1 MTIALK
7 QRSSNVIQ
15 AVGKY
20 VGDNL
25 EVHDHTL
32 GPLNPLEDTCEGFD
46 ERSAGKAEGAEEVTG
61 FLGQCIMK
69 MGGHIIFA
77 KGQFILN
84 GALEKDLIAHMKAA
98 ELADHGR
105 GEFPAHKRR
114 VEVEVDLGI
123 GAGEATVL
131 GSDLTHEYVTINADY
146 RS

>member
-1 MTIALK
+1 
-7 QRSSNVIQ
+7 
-15 AVGKY
+15 
-20 VGDNL
+20 
-25 EVHDHTL
+25 
-32 GPLNPLEDTCEGFD
+32 
-46 ERSAGKAEGAEEVTG
+46 
-61 FLGQCIMK
+61 
-69 MGGHIIFA
+69 
-77 KGQFILN
+77 
-84 GALEKDLIAHMKAA
+84 MKAA